1 MPACGV
7 PEKLARD
14 KIKIDPVLDA
24 ALCVRRL

>member
-1 MPACGV
+1 MPARGV

-14 KIKIDPVLDA
+14 KIKIDPVLEV